1 MIWLLIGPA
10 FLWVLLAIKPD
21 SRKHPM
27 VFATT
32 LPIAAWILVTWAI
45 LLIAYGS
52 TTAEDQSTQSFVF
65 LEVSSVRLRD
75 AATIVG
81 AGIITG
87 LVAGAVIAL
96 ANRWHDHERD
106 QA

>member
-1 MIWLLIGPA
+1 VDIGP
-10 FLWVLLAIKPD
+10 
-21 SRKHPM
+21 
-27 VFATT
+27 TT
-32 LPIAAWILVTWAI
+32 VQD
-45 LLIAYGS
+45 
-52 TTAEDQSTQSFVF
+52 ESTQSFVF

-75 AATIVG
+75 AATMVG

-87 LVAGAVIAL
+87 LVAEAVIAL